1 MSSKTQ
7 YKDALKIKDQII
19 REQKRE
25 IIEQRK
31 TIQRQ
36 AHQINGLSS
45 ILNIKPKWWQ
55 FWKHL

>member
-36 AHQINGLSS
+36 AGQICGLSKT
-45 ILNIKPKWWQ
+45 LNIKPRWWQ